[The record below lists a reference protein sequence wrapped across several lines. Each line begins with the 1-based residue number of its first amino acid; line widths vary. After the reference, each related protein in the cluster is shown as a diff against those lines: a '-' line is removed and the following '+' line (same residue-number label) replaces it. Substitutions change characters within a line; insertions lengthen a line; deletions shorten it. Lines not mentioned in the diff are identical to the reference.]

1 VSLEEDEPAR
11 VAPLD
16 RALIERLWRF
26 LKPHRGV
33 LFLGAALLVL
43 GRVCDWLLP
52 LVLQRAVDGPLNAAA
67 GSGAG
72 EPAHP
77 ALPSLPATLLALATA
92 YLAIAVLH
100 GAIFYFQTTVLTR
113 LGQVTTIDVRR
124 SLFRQLLH
132 LPLSW
137 FDKKPVGELVTRMTG
152 DVENLIELFSTGA
165 ASLLLDPIWI
175 ATVLVTL
182 FFLDVRLA
190 LVTLVSL
197 PLFGFAAFRFREKAR
212 LAYRD
217 ARKAIARS
225 AAFIQESIS
234 GMRITQLCVQQARM
248 SERFVGVAARLR
260 DAWVVTIHH
269 FALFFAGVDLLTTI
283 VRLVIFAL
291 GVRFVSQ
298 HSLTFGEFFRFWIYL
313 GFLFDPLREL
323 AERWNVLQSALVSTE
338 RIGRIL
344 DEAPERDGTVDHVPG
359 GRIEMRSVTFAY
371 DGGPDVVSDLE
382 LDVKPGETVAFVGA
396 TGAGK
401 TTVTQLLLRLY
412 RRRAG
417 SISIDG
423 IDADL
428 LTLHS
433 LRRGIG
439 VVPQDVFLF
448 ADTIAENV
456 RLFDPSI
463 PEDSVRLAC
472 ETVGAAKFIERLPQG
487 YATPLG
493 ERGMNL
499 SAGQR
504 QLLAFARVLV
514 HDPKVL
520 ILDEA
525 TSSVDTESERLLQRA
540 VDRVLTGRTS
550 LVIAHRLSTIRRAD
564 QILVLHHGRLR
575 ERGTHAELLA
585 QGGIYARL
593 HALQFP
599 DSPAA

>member
-1 VSLEEDEPAR
+1 MSYEEDEPAAS
-11 VAPLD
+11 APLD
-16 RALIERLWRF
+16 RALLVRLWRF
-26 LKPHRGV
+26 LRPHRG
-33 LFLGAALLVL
+33 LLVL
-43 GRVCDWLLP
+43 GLGLLVAGRACDWFMP
-52 LVLQRAVDGPLNAAA
+52 RIVEQVVDGPLLAALGGSDGGA
-67 GSGAG
+67 GSA
-72 EPAHP
+72 AIR
-77 ALPSLPATLLALATA
+77 ALLALTATF
-92 YLAIAVLH
+92 LVIAIANAVIHVL
-100 GAIFYFQTTVLTR
+100 QVTVLAR
-113 LGQVTTIDVRR
+113 LGQVATVDVRR
-124 SLFRQLLH
+124 TLFGHLLR

-137 FDKKPVGELVTRMTG
+137 FDKKPVGELVTRVTG

-165 ASLLLDPIWI
+165 ASLVLDPIWI
-175 ATVLVTL
+175 VTILVTL

-190 LVTLVSL
+190 LVTLLSAPV
-197 PLFGFAAFRFREKAR
+197 FAVVAFRFRERAR

-217 ARKAIARS
+217 SRRTIARS
-225 AAFIQESIS
+225 NAFIQESIS
-234 GMRITQLCVQQARM
+234 GMRVTQLAVQQRRM
-248 SERFVGVAARLR
+248 GERFEEVAAKLR

-269 FALFFAGVDLLTTI
+269 FAVFISGVDLLTL
-283 VRLVIFAL
+283 LVQIAIFAV
-291 GVRFVSQ
+291 GVALMRGG
-298 HSLTFGEFFRFWIYL
+298 SLTVGAWFRFWIYL
-313 GFLFDPLREL
+313 GYLFEPLREL

-359 GRIEMRSVTFAY
+359 GRIEMHAVTFAY
-371 DGGPDVVSDLE
+371 DGGPDVVTELD

-417 SISIDG
+417 ANRIDG
-423 IDADL
+423 VDADL
-428 LTLHS
+428 LSLQS

-448 ADTIAENV
+448 ADTILENV
-456 RLFDPSI
+456 RLFDRSI
-463 PEDSVRLAC
+463 SEESVRRAC
-472 ETVGAAKFIERLPQG
+472 ETVGAAGFIERLPQA

-540 VDRVLTGRTS
+540 VDRVLTGRTC

-575 ERGTHAELLA
+575 ERGTHAELL
-585 QGGIYARL
+585 QQNGIYARL